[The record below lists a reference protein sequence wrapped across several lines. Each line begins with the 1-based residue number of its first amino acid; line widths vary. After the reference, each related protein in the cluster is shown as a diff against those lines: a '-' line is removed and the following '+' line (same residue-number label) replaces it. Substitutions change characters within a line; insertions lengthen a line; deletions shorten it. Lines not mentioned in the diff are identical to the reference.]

1 MIYSPG
7 MKTILGLMIAMLAL
21 GACGSKKPEA
31 TVPTNKQQEM
41 PKDESAKDN
50 AKPDD
55 KTDAAD
61 PKKSED
67 PCGG

>member
-1 MIYSPG
+1 
-7 MKTILGLMIAMLAL
+7 MKTLLLAIALSFVV
-21 GACGSKKPEA
+21 GCGSKKPEA

-41 PKDESAKDN
+41 PKDPSASDN

>member
-1 MIYSPG
+1 
-7 MKTILGLMIAMLAL
+7 MKIILGLLVVSL
-21 GACGSKKPEA
+21 GLGCGSKKPEA

-41 PKDESAKDN
+41 PKDESAKDS

-55 KTDAAD
+55 KTDAPD
-61 PKKSED
+61 PKKSAD